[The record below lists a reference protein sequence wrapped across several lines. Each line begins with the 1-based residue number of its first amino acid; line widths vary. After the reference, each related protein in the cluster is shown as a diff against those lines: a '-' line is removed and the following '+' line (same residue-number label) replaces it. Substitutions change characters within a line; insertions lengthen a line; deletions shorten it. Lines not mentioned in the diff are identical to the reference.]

1 MSNMK
6 KRVLSVILILFLIL
20 NISLILA
27 QENQTK
33 INNAYD
39 CLEERVEGECSS
51 LTMEQQIFSLLA
63 IGECENEILDDSDFM
78 ENTKLTAQAILALD
92 RVNVNTDEAQEW
104 LYSQNAT
111 PDSMDWLL
119 QIESTEETICTI
131 DYDGTTSFTI
141 TVNEDKTISD
151 GAGAC
156 LTLYPSP
163 PENSYWL
170 KISQTCYA
178 EEFTISCDKS
188 FSTNLLYKKTEG
200 TGSDVLYVSGDTST
214 ASPGGTT
221 TEQVNSLCFTQDDS
235 CDYEASLWAALV
247 LGFKG
252 YDISSYLP
260 YLITMRDETENQQ
273 YLPESFLYSLTGD
286 FRGELLSTPL
296 PVSDDEYYD
305 TALAFLPFQGETLEE
320 KTTAINWLLEEGVQ
334 GNDGCWNGGNIRDTA
349 FILYSFWPRTL
360 GISGGGDEGLD
371 CENSGY
377 YCSSPFSCSEAGGN
391 ELDEYKESCFG
402 THVCCTEQL
411 IESCD
416 EQGGEIC
423 GSDEQCTISLTETS
437 DTSECC
443 LGSCRAVS
451 ETTECELYGDGNCR
465 TSCYSDEEEAEY
477 DCPSNRICCIERTV
491 TEEKSYWWIWVL
503 IILIFLVV
511 LGIIFKD
518 KLRQLW
524 FKFKTKVL
532 SKIGKGKGKGKG
544 KGMPGPRPGFPP
556 SRPGMPLRRPMQRKI
571 LPPSQR
577 QPIKKPVGKPKR
589 EVEDVLKKLKE
600 MGK

>member
-1 MSNMK
+1 MK
-6 KRVLSVILILFLIL
+6 KRVLSIVLILFLIL
-20 NISLILA
+20 NISLMLA

-33 INNAYD
+33 IDDAYD

-63 IGECENEILDDSDFM
+63 IGECEDEISDDSNYM
-78 ENTKLTAQAILALD
+78 EDTKLTAQAILALE
-92 RVNVNTDEAQEW
+92 RVNVDTEEAQEW

-111 PDSMDWLL
+111 PDDMDWLL
-119 QIESTEETICTI
+119 QIESTEETTCTI
-131 DYDGTTSFTI
+131 EYEGSSFPGI
-141 TVNEDKTISD
+141 IIREDKTISD
-151 GAGAC
+151 DAGAC
-156 LTLYPSP
+156 LTRYGGD
-163 PENSYWL
+163 YWL
-170 KISQTCYA
+170 RISHSCYDY
-178 EEFTISCDKS
+178 EFEISCDNS

-200 TGSDVLYVSGDTST
+200 TGSDILYVSGDTST

-221 TEQVNSLCFTQDDS
+221 TEKVNSLCYTQDGS

-247 LGFKG
+247 LDFVG

-260 YLITMRDETENQQ
+260 YLVTMRDESENQQ

-296 PVSDDEYYD
+296 PVSNDRYYD

-320 KTTAINWLLEEGVQ
+320 KTNAIDWLLEEAQ
-334 GNDGCWNGGNIRDTA
+334 GTDGCWNGGNIRDTA
-349 FILYSFWPRTL
+349 FILYSFWPKSL
-360 GISGGGDEGLD
+360 GISGGDEGAD
-371 CENSGY
+371 CENAGY
-377 YCSSPFSCSEAGGN
+377 YCMSPMSCSDAEGE
-391 ELDEYKESCFG
+391 ELEEYKESCFG
-402 THVCCTEQL
+402 TNVCCSKPKPLEGC
-411 IESCD
+411 E
-416 EQGGEIC
+416 EQGGEVC
-423 GSDEQCTISLTETS
+423 GADEQCTISLAEAL

-451 ETTECELYGDGNCR
+451 EKTECELYGEGSCR
-465 TSCYSDEEEAEY
+465 TSCYSDEEEGEY
-477 DCPSNRICCIERTV
+477 DCPSGRICCIEKT
-491 TEEKSYWWIWVL
+491 TPEKKSYWWIWLL

-532 SKIGKGKGKGKG
+532 DKIGKGKGKGT
-544 KGMPGPRPGFPP
+544 PRPRPGFPP
-556 SRPGMPLRRPMQRKI
+556 SRPGMPPQRPMQRKI

-577 QPIKKPVGKPKR
+577 QPMKKPVGKPKG
-589 EVEDVLKKLKE
+589 EIEDVLKKLKE

>member
-6 KRVLSVILILFLIL
+6 KRVLSIILILFLIL
-20 NISLILA
+20 NISLMLA

-33 INNAYD
+33 IDNAYD
-39 CLEERVEGECSS
+39 CLEEKVGDCSS
-51 LTMEQQIFSLLA
+51 LTSPEDKIFSLLA
-63 IGECENEILDDSDFM
+63 IGECQDEVSSNLDNRYSEYED
-78 ENTKLTAQAILALD
+78 NVKLTAQAILALE
-92 RVNVNTDEAQEW
+92 RVNVNTEEAQEW

-111 PDSMDWLL
+111 PDNMDWLL

-131 DYDGTTSFTI
+131 SYEGSSFPNI
-141 TVNEDKTISD
+141 VVGEDKTIND
-151 GAGAC
+151 DAGAC
-156 LTLYPSP
+156 LTRYGGD
-163 PENSYWL
+163 YWL
-170 KISQTCYA
+170 RISHSCYDY
-178 EEFTISCDKS
+178 EFEISCDNS

-200 TGSDVLYVSGDTST
+200 TSSDILYVSGDTST
-214 ASPGGTT
+214 ASPGGAT
-221 TEQVNSLCFTQDDS
+221 TEQVHSLCFTQDGT
-235 CDYEASLWAALV
+235 CDYEASLWAARV
-247 LGFKG
+247 LDFVG

-260 YLITMRDETENQQ
+260 YLVTMRDESENQQ

-296 PVSDDEYYD
+296 PVSNDRYYD

-320 KTTAINWLLEEGVQ
+320 KTDAIDWLLEEGTQ

-349 FILYSFWPRTL
+349 FILYSLWPRTL

-371 CENSGY
+371 CESSGY

-402 THVCCTEQL
+402 TNICCTKQL

-416 EQGGEIC
+416 EQGGEVC
-423 GSDEQCTISLTETS
+423 GSDEQCSISLTEAS

-443 LGSCRAVS
+443 LGSCRTVS
-451 ETTECELYGDGNCR
+451 EKTECELYGDGNCR
-465 TSCYSDEEEAEY
+465 TSCYSTEEEAEY
-477 DCPSNRICCIERTV
+477 DCPSNRVCCIEKV
-491 TEEKSYWWIWVL
+491 IEEKKSYWWIWVL
-503 IILIFLVV
+503 IILIILVV

-518 KLRQLW
+518 KFRQLW

-532 SKIGKGKGKGKG
+532 SKIGKGKGKG

-556 SRPGMPLRRPMQRKI
+556 SRPGMPPRRPIPRRA

-577 QPIKKPVGKPKR
+577 QAIKKPTGKPKR